1 MAGSLLDSGRMP
13 SLPQVL
19 HEASLRGATEVT
31 LESDQ
36 HPMMRTEA
44 GSVTVGDPLSES
56 EMFDALSMVLGP
68 DQQAELALGNVVSF
82 GVDVGA
88 ESWTLVA
95 EPAPDGI
102 VVRGRLGPAS
112 SAETESPAPS
122 TRGLDL
128 PKLDAVEPD
137 RQPVPATGKSIL
149 RPAKRRTQ
157 WDIGV
162 PEAPVPAPR
171 APTPPPSKPSWSK
184 QLAEEGGSD
193 FELRTPTGEQPA
205 NLVDAH
211 ELSTRGYDDG
221 IDDDDDDDDGIDD
234 DDIDLAELAIPPPEH
249 EPLEPDV
256 RESLEAFSAEV
267 FPGTLCI
274 VQGEGGAEALAAA
287 MPNGD
292 YVLIDDAAPEGVLS
306 AAAELAPGGRFA
318 VRLEDPSLVLG
329 WILRRLEEGSNVVV
343 ESKARTAQGAH
354 RILLG
359 TSGTRRAEQWLAVH
373 PAIWFGEEPAG
384 WSRHDF

>member
-1 MAGSLLDSGRMP
+1 MP

-36 HPMMRTEA
+36 HPMVKTEA

-68 DQQAELALGNVVSF
+68 DQQAELALGNMVSF
-82 GVDVGA
+82 GIDVGA
-88 ESWTLVA
+88 ERWTLVA
-95 EPAPDGI
+95 EPVADGVI
-102 VVRGRLGPAS
+102 VRGRSGAGS
-112 SAETESPAPS
+112 SAETETPPS
-122 TRGLDL
+122 ATRGLDL

-137 RQPVPATGKSIL
+137 RQAVPATGKSIL
-149 RPAKRRTQ
+149 RPTKRRTQ

-184 QLAEEGGSD
+184 QLDDEGGSD

-211 ELSTRGYDDG
+211 DVAGRTEDDRTDEGG
-221 IDDDDDDDDGIDD
+221 IDDDE
-234 DDIDLAELAIPPPEH
+234 IDLAELVIPLPQEDPGEPYQPE
-249 EPLEPDV
+249 V

-267 FPGTLCI
+267 IPGTLCI

-287 MPNGD
+287 MTEGD
-292 YVLIDDAAPEGVLS
+292 YALIDDAAPDGVLT
-306 AAAELAPGGRFA
+306 AAAELEPGSRFA

-329 WILRRLEEGSNVVV
+329 WILRRLEEGSSVVV
-343 ESKARTAQGAH
+343 ESKARTAQGAQ
-354 RILLG
+354 RVLLG

-373 PAIWFGEEPAG
+373 PAIWFAEEVDG

>member
-1 MAGSLLDSGRMP
+1 MP

-36 HPMMRTEA
+36 HPMVRTDA

-56 EMFDALSMVLGP
+56 ELFDALSLVLGP

-82 GVDVGA
+82 GVDVGGDH
-88 ESWTLVA
+88 WTLLA
-95 EPAPDGI
+95 EPAPEGI
-102 VVRGRLGPAS
+102 VVRGRSSAAG
-112 SAETESPAPS
+112 SAETETPAPS

-128 PKLDAVEPD
+128 PKLDTAEPD
-137 RQPVPATGKSIL
+137 RQSIPSTGKSIL
-149 RPAKRRTQ
+149 RPSKRRTA

-162 PEAPVPAPR
+162 PEAPVPPPR

-184 QLAEEGGSD
+184 QMAGEEGSD

-211 ELSTRGYDDG
+211 EFSSRVDDEG
-221 IDDDDDDDDGIDD
+221 LDD
-234 DDIDLAELAIPPPEH
+234 DDIDLAELVIPPPDH
-249 EPLEPDV
+249 EPVDSLASQAPQVLDV
-256 RESLEAFSAEV
+256 RDSLEAFAGEV
-267 FPGTLCI
+267 ALGTLCI
-274 VQGEGGAEALAAA
+274 VQGEGGAEALATA
-287 MPNGD
+287 MPEGD
-292 YVLIDDAAPEGVLS
+292 YALIDDAAPEGVLR
-306 AAAELAPGGRFA
+306 AAAELEPGSRFA
-318 VRLEDPSLVLG
+318 VRLEDPNLVLG
-329 WILRRLEEGSNVVV
+329 WILRRLEEGSIVVV
-343 ESKARTAQGAH
+343 ETRARTAPGAQ

-359 TSGTRRAEQWLAVH
+359 TSGTRRAEQWLSVH
-373 PAIWFGEEPAG
+373 ASSWFAQEPDG